1 MATVGNIK
9 AEVLLKIEGMEGTYS
24 VGHLEIPVN
33 ISTDEKRPLHANVRA
48 DTSGVARSL
57 ERSVDG
63 VSIMVDSARMA
74 GVLRNPSNH
83 YTKEGY

>member
-1 MATVGNIK
+1 MATVGHIK
-9 AEVLLKIEGMEGTYS
+9 AEVLLKIEGMEDTYS
-24 VGHLEIPVN
+24 VGHIEIPVN

-63 VSIMVDSARMA
+63 VSIMVDGARVA
-74 GVLRNPSNH
+74 GVLRNSSIH
-83 YTKEGY
+83 YTKENY

>member
-9 AEVLLKIEGMEGTYS
+9 AEVLLKIEGMEDTYS

-57 ERSVDG
+57 EKSVDG
-63 VSIMVDSARMA
+63 VSIMVDGARVA
-74 GVLRNPSNH
+74 GVLRNSSIH

>member
-33 ISTDEKRPLHANVRA
+33 ISTDEKRPLHATMRA
-48 DTSGVARSL
+48 DTSGVARDL
-57 ERSVDG
+57 VRQTER
-63 VSIMVDSARMA
+63 VSITLDAADASKF
-74 GVLRNPSNH
+74 RNLNGR
-83 YTKEGY
+83 YNKENY